1 MKNLSTS
8 LLLLIL
14 SLAGCREQPRW
25 MKTLQTGDRSMV
37 SYHQPAAQYSS
48 AKPDKEQSRLIEQ
61 AIKYF
66 AGRPGM
72 LAEIASGLKSRE
84 RDIIDDLEPGAVL
97 ADDQGN
103 LAITYFGR
111 YQSPQI
117 MAGVKVLLVFDQNHD
132 LSKIFVYEVP
142 LE

>member
-25 MKTLQTGDRSMV
+25 MKALQTGDRSMV

-61 AIKYF
+61 AKRYF

-72 LAEIASGLKSRE
+72 LAEIASGLKRRE
-84 RDIIDDLEPGAVL
+84 RDIIDELEQGSVL